1 MAKMDLASKSW
12 CEMVFANRNQAYGA
26 YQLRAE
32 LGKRNQ
38 IALIVV
44 LALIV
49 IGLLVPLFLKFVIP
63 QKKDDTITEV
73 TNFSKLKEAEVK
85 DQHIKK
91 VQPKQP
97 QQEVQ
102 RIKSS
107 IKFTAPVIKEDDQV
121 NEADEMKTQEA
132 LGKSQF
138 AISIADVKGN
148 DEEHGKDVA
157 DLKEVITSQK
167 EDIKVYTVVE
177 QMPSFPGGEDAL
189 LKYIGSHIKYPSVAI
204 EQGIQGMVM
213 LRFVVNPDG
222 HVGEVQVLKSL
233 DPYCDR
239 EAKRVIQ
246 SLPKFIPG
254 KQQGRA
260 VAVWYTCPVRFQID

>member
-138 AISIADVKGN
+138 TISIADVKGN

-167 EDIKVYTVVE
+167 EETKVYTVVE
-177 QMPSFPGGEDAL
+177 QMPSFPGGPAAL
-189 LKYIGSHIKYPSVAI
+189 MKFLSENIKYPVVAQ
-204 EQGIQGMVM
+204 ENGVQGRVVVA
-213 LRFVVNPDG
+213 FVVERDG
-222 HVGEVQVLKSL
+222 SITDVHIARGVDPSL
-233 DPYCDR
+233 DK
-239 EAKRVIQ
+239 EAVRVVK
-246 SLPKFIPG
+246 SMPKWTPG
-254 KQQGRA
+254 KQNGSA
-260 VAVWYTCPVRFQID
+260 VRVKFNVPVAFRLQ

>member
-1 MAKMDLASKSW
+1 
-12 CEMVFANRNQAYGA
+12 MVFANRNQAYGA

-132 LGKSQF
+132 LGKSQLT
-138 AISIADVKGN
+138 ISIADVKGN

-157 DLKEVITSQK
+157 VSMGWSAPDEGREPAQD
-167 EDIKVYTVVE
+167 E
-177 QMPSFPGGEDAL
+177 A
-189 LKYIGSHIKYPSVAI
+189 PSVEKQA
-204 EQGIQGMVM
+204 ERAEERPDEAAFG
-213 LRFVVNPDG
+213 RFPVPREEEPGAEEDRDVAKNLDG
-222 HVGEVQVLKSL
+222 
-233 DPYCDR
+233 
-239 EAKRVIQ
+239 A
-246 SLPKFIPG
+246 
-254 KQQGRA
+254 A
-260 VAVWYTCPVRFQID
+260 

>member
-97 QQEVQ
+97 QQDEIIDIGIAKNQALFELKNCKIVTRLLEGEFLNYNNVIPEDRET
-102 RIKSS
+102 RIKVNKAALQGAVERAS
-107 IKFTAPVIKEDDQV
+107 IFSITASEKEKKYPIKMFVSLGSVI
-121 NEADEMKTQEA
+121 
-132 LGKSQF
+132 
-138 AISIADVKGN
+138 ISC
-148 DEEHGKDVA
+148 
-157 DLKEVITSQK
+157 TSQVGDAK
-167 EDIKVYTVVE
+167 EEVLVE
-177 QMPSFPGGEDAL
+177 TEGKEL
-189 LKYIGSHIKYPSVAI
+189 EIG
-204 EQGIQGMVM
+204 
-213 LRFVVNPDG
+213 F
-222 HVGEVQVLKSL
+222 
-233 DPYCDR
+233 
-239 EAKRVIQ
+239 
-246 SLPKFIPG
+246 
-254 KQQGRA
+254 
-260 VAVWYTCPVRFQID
+260 

>member
-1 MAKMDLASKSW
+1 MAKIDLASKSW
-12 CEMVFANRNQAYGA
+12 CDMVFAGRNREYGA

-32 LGKRNQ
+32 LGKRNRV
-38 IALIVV
+38 ALIVV
-44 LALIV
+44 LAIIIL
-49 IGLLVPLFLKFVIP
+49 GLLIPLFLKFVLP
-63 QKKDDTITEV
+63 KKQDDKIQEV

-85 DQHIKK
+85 DEHIKK
-91 VQPKQP
+91 VQPKEP

-107 IKFTAPVIKEDDQV
+107 IKFTAPVIKEDNQV
-121 NEADEMKTQEA
+121 NDADEMKSQEA
-132 LGKSQF
+132 LGKSSL

-157 DLKEVITSQK
+157 DLKEIVTSQK
-167 EDIKVYTVVE
+167 EDTKVYTVVE
-177 QMPSFPGGEDAL
+177 QMPSFPGGDNAL
-189 LKYIGSHIKYPSVAI
+189 LKYIAEHIKYPSVAL

-213 LRFVVNPDG
+213 LRFVVESSG
-222 HVGEVQVLKSL
+222 RVGEVQVIKSL

-246 SLPKFIPG
+246 SLPAFVPG

-260 VAVWYTCPVRFQID
+260 VSVWYTCPVRFQIE

>member
-1 MAKMDLASKSW
+1 
-12 CEMVFANRNQAYGA
+12 
-26 YQLRAE
+26 
-32 LGKRNQ
+32 
-38 IALIVV
+38 
-44 LALIV
+44 
-49 IGLLVPLFLKFVIP
+49 
-63 QKKDDTITEV
+63 
-73 TNFSKLKEAEVK
+73 
-85 DQHIKK
+85 
-91 VQPKQP
+91 
-97 QQEVQ
+97 
-102 RIKSS
+102 
-107 IKFTAPVIKEDDQV
+107 
-121 NEADEMKTQEA
+121 MKTQEA

-189 LKYIGSHIKYPSVAI
+189 LKYIGSHIKYPSIAL